1 MKNQIE
7 NSFDTPKA
15 SHFTASE
22 ILELFVDAQ
31 GESETLVAGL
41 LRPTSTTPQHL
52 LGGKGSGKP
61 HLLRFCSIQVR
72 HQKHSESVASA
83 IRNDQYLGLY
93 IASEALNAQ
102 KFTGKNL
109 TSEKW

>member
-52 LGGKGSGKP
+52 LGGK
-61 HLLRFCSIQVR
+61 
-72 HQKHSESVASA
+72 
-83 IRNDQYLGLY
+83 
-93 IASEALNAQ
+93 EAE
-102 KFTGKNL
+102 NL
-109 TSEKW
+109 TFLGFAQFR